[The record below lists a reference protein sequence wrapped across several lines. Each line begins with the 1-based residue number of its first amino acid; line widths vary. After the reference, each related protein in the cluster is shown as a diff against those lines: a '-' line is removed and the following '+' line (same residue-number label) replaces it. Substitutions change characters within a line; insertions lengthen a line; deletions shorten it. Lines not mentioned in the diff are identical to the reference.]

1 MKPVFSLAQLTTL
14 NLSPPEMVSLAHRT
28 GYDFTGVR
36 LLPSAPGGIAY
47 PLMDDPAMLRETI
60 ARMEDTGTRIFDL
73 EMIRIDP
80 NFKVTDYLHFLETGA
95 KLGAKAMLVAG
106 DDPDEARMIDSYA
119 TLCDTAWKFGLTSD
133 LEFMPWTVVN
143 NVSTAARIV
152 GAANRPGAG
161 ILVDVLHF
169 ARSDSRLEDLEEL
182 PREWLHY
189 AQMCDGPAKAPET
202 MDGLIRAARG
212 DRLLPGEGALDIA
225 GIFRRLPSDLPIS
238 LEVPSD
244 RRLPDLGPDLWAREV
259 LAAGQAVA
267 RTIR

>member
-1 MKPVFSLAQLTTL
+1 MKRVFSLAQLTTL
-14 NLSPPEMVSLAHRT
+14 SLSPPEMVSLAHRA

-47 PLMDDPAMLRETI
+47 PLMDNPGMLRETL

-73 EMIRIDP
+73 EMIRIDAHF
-80 NFKVTDYLHFLETGA
+80 NVKDYLSFFEVGA

-106 DDPDEARMIDSYA
+106 DDPDEARMIESFA
-119 TLCDTAWKFGLTSD
+119 TLCDAACEFGLTSD

-143 NVSTAARIV
+143 NVRSAARIV
-152 GAANRPGAG
+152 GAANRPGG
-161 ILVDVLHF
+161 GVLVDALHF
-169 ARSDSRLEDLEEL
+169 ARSDSRLEDLDAL

-189 AQMCDGPAKAPET
+189 AQMCDAPALPPAT
-202 MDGLIRAARG
+202 MEGLIRAARG

-225 GIFRRLPSDLPIS
+225 SIFRHLPADLPIS
-238 LEVPSD
+238 LEIPSD

-259 LAAGQAVA
+259 LAAGKSMAEK
-267 RTIR
+267 I